1 MKIDEG
7 REEAR
12 GRERETDFQPKE
24 TVEDI
29 LNDPFFKDAETCM
42 IDSQ

>member
-24 TVEDI
+24 TVDV
-29 LNDPFFKDAETCM
+29 NCC
-42 IDSQ
+42 